1 MPESIVARRNANGDF
16 NRCRRDNSSTY
27 NLAAQVVT
35 VKEQKRGLTQALT
48 VPGAC

>member
-1 MPESIVARRNANGDF
+1 MLAPRNANGDF

-27 NLAAQVVT
+27 KPAAQVVT
-35 VKEQKRGLTQALT
+35 VKEEDRGLTQALT